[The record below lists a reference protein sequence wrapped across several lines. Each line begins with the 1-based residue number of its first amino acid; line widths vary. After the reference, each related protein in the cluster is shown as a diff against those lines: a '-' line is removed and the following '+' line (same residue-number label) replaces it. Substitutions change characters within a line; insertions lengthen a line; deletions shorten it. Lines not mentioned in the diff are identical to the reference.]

1 MAGYEATKLI
11 CSPCNTNTAFVTEEA
26 GVKVVEKEVPRQPCG
41 PADVVVEIQYSGLC
55 KSDHAM
61 MTNAWGMSQ
70 FPLVCGH
77 EGIGHIVE
85 VGANVSSRKVGDT
98 VGIGWMRNT
107 CLECRHCL
115 GAKEN
120 LCDGMMAGAVT
131 PFFNQNGTFAKY
143 CVSPAKFAIPI
154 PAGLDPKG
162 AAPLMCAGITVW
174 NPLVSNATHMSK
186 VGINGIGGLGHLAVR
201 FAAKMGME
209 VVAMSRGMEKKDKA
223 LALGAT
229 SYVDTKDQAQ
239 VDAHA
244 ASFDF
249 ILDTTPVTP
258 DMSVWVKLLRG
269 DGTFD
274 KVGVPAD
281 GKKMEVACM
290 PDMLPKSLS
299 IGGSAFG
306 SLSQLSDMMI
316 FCARHN
322 IVADYEVMPMS
333 KLKEG
338 LEKLAAGEGAQR
350 IVLSRE

>member
-1 MAGYEATKLI
+1 MAGYAKTA
-11 CSPCNTNTAFVTEEA
+11 SNTAFVTEEA
-26 GVKVVEKEVPRQPCG
+26 GVNVVEKEVPRQPCG
-41 PADVVVEIQYSGLC
+41 PADVVVEIKYSGLC
-55 KSDHAM
+55 GSDHSM
-61 MTNAWGMSQ
+61 MTNEWGMSK

-77 EGIGHIVE
+77 EGIGQIVE
-85 VGANVSSRKVGDT
+85 CGANVSSRKVGDT
-98 VGIGWMRNT
+98 VGIGWMRST

-131 PFFNQNGTFAKY
+131 PFFTQNGTFAKY
-143 CVSPAKFAIPI
+143 CVSPAKFAVPI

-186 VGINGIGGLGHLAVR
+186 VGIDGIGGLGHLAVR

-209 VVAMSRGMEKKDKA
+209 VVAMSRGMGKKDAA

-239 VDAHA
+239 MDAQA

-249 ILDTTPVTP
+249 ILNTAPVTL
-258 DMSVWVKLLRG
+258 DMDVWVKLLRG
-269 DGTFD
+269 GG
-274 KVGVPAD
+274 KYHSVGVPAD
-281 GKKMEVACM
+281 GKKMEVASM
-290 PDMLPKSLS
+290 PHLLPKSLS

-306 SLSQLSDMMI
+306 SLSELSDMMI

-333 KLKEG
+333 KLTEALQK
-338 LEKLAAGEGAQR
+338 LEAGGGAKR
-350 IVLSRE
+350 IVLSRG